1 MLDAAARIACDRA
14 ARRALEFLPGTIRMD
29 TRPTSRPHPAPPAA
43 NSGPAVRALVV
54 EDDPSISDFIRLG
67 LRYEGFDVHPVA
79 DGLAALRTAER
90 LRPDV
95 VVLDRDAAGDG
106 RARGLPA
113 AAGLVGDPDHH
124 GDRPRRRGR
133 PDRRAGDRGRRL
145 PGQAVPFPELVARI
159 RAVLRGAPRA
169 PAGAFRFLD
178 LELNPD
184 TREVSRG
191 GQAINLTPREFDLLH
206 LFMEQP
212 RRVYPKSTILER
224 VWGYDY
230 AGDDNIVE
238 VYVGYLR
245 DKLGDRSGRA

>member
-1 MLDAAARIACDRA
+1 VEEAQLK
-14 ARRALEFLPGTIRMD
+14 ALL
-29 TRPTSRPHPAPPAA
+29 
-43 NSGPAVRALVV
+43 V

-67 LRYEGFDVHPVA
+67 LRYEGFDVHLCA

-95 VVLDRDAAGDG
+95 VVLDWMLPGMDGLEVCKRLRAWGDP
-106 RARGLPA
+106 AVVMLTAKDDLPDRV
-113 AAGLVGDPDHH
+113 AGLE
-124 GDRPRRRGR
+124 
-133 PDRRAGDRGRRL
+133 AGADDY
-145 PGQAVPFPELVARI
+145 VVKPFHFEELLARI
-159 RAVLRGAPRA
+159 RAVLRRRA
-169 PAGAFRFLD
+169 ARAGRTFRFLD

-184 TREVSRG
+184 KREVSRG

-245 DKLGDRSGRA
+245 DKLGDRQPARLIRTVRGVGYALRDD